1 MRIQR
6 LSVEMRSVGGCT
18 SVTEVNQRRWNR
30 GVAAPVGQ
38 EESRERK
45 AVCERLNSTATDCIQ
60 RASPAGEEAS
70 SSRKHTAAGL
80 PLNGSAVKASTC
92 DETARRRRRQRHF
105 PFEPVRERQ
114 RETKEH

>member
-1 MRIQR
+1 MY
-6 LSVEMRSVGGCT
+6 T

-30 GVAAPVGQ
+30 GVAAAAAGQ

-45 AVCERLNSTATDCIQ
+45 AVWERLNSVATDCIQ
-60 RASPAGEEAS
+60 RASPAGAEAS

-92 DETARRRRRQRHF
+92 DETTRRRRRQRHF
-105 PFEPVRERQ
+105 PFETVKRDRSLE
-114 RETKEH
+114 ESVTKRD